1 MSAASQPQPLSTAAF
16 GPSAPELPNVAVP
29 RYDRSALR
37 RSIVHIGVGGFHRS
51 HLAAYVDE
59 LCRAGNTD
67 WAIVGT
73 GTLAGDGAMA
83 TALESQD
90 HLYTLIT
97 RGAGETSVRIIGSI
111 VDYLHAHPDPRNLIE
126 QVAHPDTQVISLTV
140 TEGGYPIN
148 DQTGV
153 FDPLSN
159 TAGPGS
165 AFAIL
170 AEGLELRRISSGAP
184 VTILSCDNILANGTA
199 AKRSTLGEAGRFG
212 DALVQWIGESVS
224 FPDSMV
230 DRITPATTDN
240 DRKWLRQTHGID
252 DLWPVVT
259 EPFRQ
264 WVVEDD
270 FAGDRLPLEAI
281 DVIVTD
287 DVGPYELMK
296 LRLLNASHSCLAYP
310 AALLGIEHVHEAM
323 ADPDIVDYVRRLLEL
338 EAAPPLPEIKGID
351 IDAYVASLIERF
363 SNPAI
368 GDQISRLCQ
377 DGSAKFPKFLIPTI
391 EAQLESGG
399 PIECATFA
407 LAAWCDY
414 LARSV
419 GSTATIDAAP
429 DSGLDKAQTW
439 ATASLADSRAFLAFD
454 AVFPPSLVANERFT
468 QSFADSLESI
478 RGDGLRS
485 TLTDVARGHQEHRG
499 GPTS

>member
-1 MSAASQPQPLSTAAF
+1 MPPDTHPKPLSSATF
-16 GPSAPELPNVAVP
+16 GPSSPDSPGVAVP

-37 RSIVHIGVGGFHRS
+37 RSIVHIGVGGFHRA
-51 HLAAYVDE
+51 HLATYIDE
-59 LCRAGNTD
+59 LCEAGNTD
-67 WAIVGT
+67 WAIVGG

-83 TALESQD
+83 TALGSQD

-97 RGAGETSVRIIGSI
+97 RGAEDTSVRVIGSI
-111 VDYLHAHPDPRNLIE
+111 VDYLHAHPDSSQLIE
-126 QVAHPDTQVISLTV
+126 RIAHADTQIVSLTV

-148 DQTGV
+148 DQTGAY
-153 FDPLSN
+153 DPLSS
-159 TAGPGS
+159 TAGAGS

-170 AEGLELRRISSGAP
+170 AEGLELRRTTNGRP
-184 VTILSCDNILANGTA
+184 LTVLSCDNILANGTA
-199 AKRSTLGEAGRFG
+199 TERSTLGEAERFG
-212 DALVQWIGESVS
+212 NELMEWVGTSVS
-224 FPDSMV
+224 FPNSMV

-240 DRKWLRQTHGID
+240 DREWLQQTHGIK

-270 FAGDRLPLEAI
+270 FAGDRLPLEAL

-310 AALLGIEHVHEAM
+310 AALLRIEHVHEAM
-323 ADPDIVDYVRRLLEL
+323 ADPDINNYVRCLLEI
-338 EAAPPLPEIKGID
+338 EAAPPLPTIRGID
-351 IDAYVASLIERF
+351 IDAYVASLVERF

-391 EAQLESGG
+391 EAQLEADG
-399 PIECATFA
+399 PIAYATFA

-414 LARSV
+414 LSHSV
-419 GSTATIDAAP
+419 GDTATITASP
-429 DSGLDKAQTW
+429 DSGLEDAKNW
-439 ATASLADSRAFLAFD
+439 ASASLTDARAFLDFR
-454 AVFPPSLVANERFT
+454 AVFPPALATNERFIK
-468 QSFADSLESI
+468 SFTTSLGSI
-478 RGDGLRS
+478 RTEGLRS
-485 TLTDVARGHQEHRG
+485 ALIDLASEQLERRG
-499 GPTS
+499 GATP